1 MVNEALSPN
10 GSQGFLDPVGPRFGY
25 RVANVVV
32 ASAEEPAHQRGG
44 DVSGWV
50 AAAAGP
56 DPGGNR
62 GRRGGYAGEPD
73 AGLRGQVSE
82 LGDVTGNAGQGEYKV
97 LEMAITAPIATI
109 IHATHA
115 TFFAIRAMR
124 LVAAGSASLRARKD
138 A

>member
-56 DPGGNR
+56 DPDGHR
-62 GRRGGYAGEPD
+62 GRRGGDAGEPYAVMPLVVD
-73 AGLRGQVSE
+73 LVGFDPAVGAGRFSP
-82 LGDVTGNAGQGEYKV
+82 LGPLG
-97 LEMAITAPIATI
+97 ICAPASSFCTK
-109 IHATHA
+109 
-115 TFFAIRAMR
+115 
-124 LVAAGSASLRARKD
+124 LV
-138 A
+138 